1 MGSFTVVLQKSTKS
15 VNFPSE
21 AGVDHDNSRLHLS
34 CTRLRSWIYLSEGG
48 ATSPSTVKGV
58 EVVEGVEAV
67 AVPAVMEEEVL
78 ALGVWRHS
86 SSSSHIGSRSSS
98 TTGGRTSLHIPSFS
112 RNLVGVSHVQD
123 LGIGTFFPLHERFAT
138 CTDGATGAPLAAF
151 HMEQGSCL
159 SSLRAKSPRVAGQVN
174 QMVCHRL
181 VSRLPASLATLTHS
195 LAPLCTPCV
204 KGQQHAAPHSSVF
217 PPTMAPLQTVHID
230 VWGYSPKA
238 DVPDVLEPWLLAVCA
253 QQGHLVLR
261 LYLDHCGTN
270 DFSPLPHLYSSL
282 LSHHPLSSP
291 LPPPPSLLPHR
302 PALVQLR
309 RVWAIGVPGL
319 VVMALGVQAPPVE
332 DTATSSQRPRPAST
346 SNFPSHPQF
355 PPCSPLQPAI
365 AESRVVPTGG
375 TGGAWGVGVGA
386 GVSISSGGARAG
398 SGDTGAEG
406 ATTGGPGGPGG
417 RARGTSL
424 GSAGY
429 GGVGAG
435 DTNSGAPTQP
445 ATGCLKRQQ
454 HLQ

>member
-98 TTGGRTSLHIPSFS
+98 TTGGRTSQSLS
-112 RNLVGVSHVQD
+112 D
-123 LGIGTFFPLHERFAT
+123 M
-138 CTDGATGAPLAAF
+138 LAI
-151 HMEQGSCL
+151 E
-159 SSLRAKSPRVAGQVN
+159 
-174 QMVCHRL
+174 
-181 VSRLPASLATLTHS
+181 LT
-195 LAPLCTPCV
+195 
-204 KGQQHAAPHSSVF
+204 
-217 PPTMAPLQTVHID
+217 
-230 VWGYSPKA
+230 
-238 DVPDVLEPWLLAVCA
+238 
-253 QQGHLVLR
+253 
-261 LYLDHCGTN
+261 
-270 DFSPLPHLYSSL
+270 
-282 LSHHPLSSP
+282 PLSTSRPITTGITPTEVLMTSP
-291 LPPPPSLLPHR
+291 PSPTFIPHCYPTTLSPPPSLLPPPSSPIVLLCAR
-302 PALVQLR
+302 SLSTLGVLEVQLR

-406 ATTGGPGGPGG
+406 ATTGGEVNASP
-417 RARGTSL
+417 RRLAIL
-424 GSAGY
+424 
-429 GGVGAG
+429 
-435 DTNSGAPTQP
+435 
-445 ATGCLKRQQ
+445 QQ
-454 HLQ
+454 